1 MQQTSRV
8 GRILVGLRCRIFST
22 TTTGMN
28 CPACNTVQLV
38 VIEREGVEI
47 DYCPNCRGVW
57 LERNEL
63 DTIIRRANEERAAPP
78 QPGPYPTQPPPQSTP
93 PYMEDSRYDDD
104 DYRKKHYRE
113 GHYKKRKG
121 GFLEDLF
128 DF

>member
-1 MQQTSRV
+1 
-8 GRILVGLRCRIFST
+8 
-22 TTTGMN
+22 MN

-47 DYCPNCRGVW
+47 DYCPTCRGVW

-63 DTIIRRANEERAAPP
+63 DTIIKRIAEERSAPP
-78 QPGPYPTQPPPQSTP
+78 VQQPQQPAPYPPPQQTQ
-93 PYMEDSRYDDD
+93 PYMNDDRRYEDRRKYDDD
-104 DYRKKHYRE
+104 YDKKHHYKDGYQKD

>member
-1 MQQTSRV
+1 
-8 GRILVGLRCRIFST
+8 
-22 TTTGMN
+22 MN
-28 CPACNTVQLV
+28 CPACKTVQLV

-63 DTIIRRANEERAAPP
+63 ETIIKRANEDRMAPA
-78 QPGPYPTQPPPQSTP
+78 QPAQPNYPPPQSTP
-93 PYMEDSRYDDD
+93 PYMGDRYDDRRRYDDD
-104 DYRKKHYRE
+104 DYKKHHG
-113 GHYKKRKG
+113 GHYKKKKG

>member
-1 MQQTSRV
+1 
-8 GRILVGLRCRIFST
+8 
-22 TTTGMN
+22 MN

-63 DTIIRRANEERAAPP
+63 DTIIRKAAEQRAMPVQPAQPAPN
-78 QPGPYPTQPPPQSTP
+78 PPPQNQP
-93 PYMEDSRYDDD
+93 PYMDDDRRFENRRPYDDD
-104 DYRKKHYRE
+104 DYDQKHHYKDGYRKD

>member
-1 MQQTSRV
+1 
-8 GRILVGLRCRIFST
+8 
-22 TTTGMN
+22 MN
-28 CPACNTVQLV
+28 CPACKTVQLV

-63 DTIIRRANEERAAPP
+63 DTIIKRAADERGAPVP
-78 QPGPYPTQPPPQSTP
+78 VQQPNYPPPQSTP
-93 PYMEDSRYDDD
+93 PYMSDDRRYDDRRHYDDD
-104 DYRKKHYRE
+104 DYKKHKGGY
-113 GHYKKRKG
+113 YKKKKG

>member
-1 MQQTSRV
+1 
-8 GRILVGLRCRIFST
+8 
-22 TTTGMN
+22 MN

-63 DTIIRRANEERAAPP
+63 DTIIRKAAEQRGAPLQQPNPSPP
-78 QPGPYPTQPPPQSTP
+78 QNTP
-93 PYMEDSRYDDD
+93 PYMSDDRGYQERRKYDDD
-104 DYRKKHYRE
+104 DYDKKHYYKD
-113 GHYKKRKG
+113 GHHKDGGYKKRKG

>member
-1 MQQTSRV
+1 
-8 GRILVGLRCRIFST
+8 
-22 TTTGMN
+22 MN
-28 CPACNTVQLV
+28 CPACKTVQLV

-63 DTIIRRANEERAAPP
+63 DTILKRSAEERGAPSYEPERYPKP
-78 QPGPYPTQPPPQSTP
+78 QNTP
-93 PYMEDSRYDDD
+93 PYMDDDRRRYDDD
-104 DYRKKHYRE
+104 DYHKKHYKD
-113 GHYKKRKG
+113 HHKKRKG

>member
-1 MQQTSRV
+1 
-8 GRILVGLRCRIFST
+8 
-22 TTTGMN
+22 MN

-63 DTIIRRANEERAAPP
+63 DTIIRKTAEQRAAPVQQP
-78 QPGPYPTQPPPQSTP
+78 QQPSPYPPPQQTP
-93 PYMEDSRYDDD
+93 PYMSDDRRYEDRRKYDDD
-104 DYRKKHYRE
+104 DYDKKHHYKD